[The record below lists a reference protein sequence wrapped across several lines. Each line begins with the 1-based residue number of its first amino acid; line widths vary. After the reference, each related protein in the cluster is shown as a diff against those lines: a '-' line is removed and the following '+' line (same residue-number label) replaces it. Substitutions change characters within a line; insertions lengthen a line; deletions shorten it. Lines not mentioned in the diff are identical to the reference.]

1 MTTRSQK
8 QEQAAVLV
16 AEDEL
21 SDEAIAERVGISRM
35 TLHRW
40 KRDAAFQQ
48 RVTEILASF
57 GLSLQ
62 RYSIARKDK
71 RMAAYQNRWDRMKRL
86 MDARAADPSMEGVPG
101 GRTGLIVRH
110 VKRVGPPSD
119 ARQVETY
126 TVDTGFMAEMLA
138 IERQAAQEAGQWKE
152 SEQPQAP
159 VLVRQYVGIAVE
171 DV

>member
-21 SDEAIAERVGISRM
+21 SDEAIAERVGVSRM

-40 KRDAAFQQ
+40 KRDAAFQR
-48 RVTEILASF
+48 RVTEIVASF

-62 RYSIARKDK
+62 RFAIARKDK

-86 MDARAADPSMEGVPG
+86 MEARAADPSMEGVPG
-101 GRTGLIVRH
+101 GKTGLIVRR
-110 VKRVGPPSD
+110 VKRVGPASD
-119 ARQVETY
+119 ALEA
-126 TVDTGFMAEMLA
+126 FA
-138 IERQAAQEAGQWKE
+138 IEAMAVLQGVANLTATPPLTSAVKE
-152 SEQPQAP
+152 H
-159 VLVRQYVGIAVE
+159 
-171 DV
+171 